1 MGNTSNWE
9 FAAVVAAVVMGLS
22 GLLIFT
28 LIGTIGSWR
37 VFRLASQSAR
47 QAEGASAA
55 VQELA
60 RQLAAKEAMEPAE
73 HLASAAADLAE
84 LRRQAGALVEQ
95 QSRLQDATR
104 NLVEARVLGGED
116 ASQQLQELDAAVK
129 RLEDNLGRV
138 AAAVARLG
146 PRSTQ

>member
-9 FAAVVAAVVMGLS
+9 FAAVVAAVVMGLG
-22 GLLIFT
+22 GLLLFS

-47 QAEGASAA
+47 EAEAASTA
-55 VQELA
+55 VQDLA
-60 RQLAAKEAMEPAE
+60 RQLAAKEAMAPGAQ
-73 HLASAAADLAE
+73 LAAAAADVGE
-84 LRRQAGALVEQ
+84 LRRQASALLDE
-95 QSRLQDATR
+95 QSRLNDATR

-116 ASQQLQELDAAVK
+116 ASRQLQELDAAVR

-146 PRSTQ
+146 PRPT

>member
-22 GLLIFT
+22 GLLLFS

-47 QAEGASAA
+47 EAEAASTA
-55 VQELA
+55 VQDLA
-60 RQLAAKEAMEPAE
+60 RQLAAKETMAPAAQ
-73 HLASAAADLAE
+73 LAAAAADVGE
-84 LRRQAGALVEQ
+84 LRRQASALLDE
-95 QSRLQDATR
+95 QSRLNDATR

-116 ASQQLQELDAAVK
+116 ASRQLQELDAAVR

-146 PRSTQ
+146 PRPT

>member
-9 FAAVVAAVVMGLS
+9 FAAVVAAVVMGLG
-22 GLLIFT
+22 GLLLFS
-28 LIGTIGSWR
+28 LIGTIGAWR

-47 QAEGASAA
+47 EAGAASTA
-55 VQELA
+55 VQDLA
-60 RQLAAKEAMEPAE
+60 RQLAAKEAMAPGVQ
-73 HLASAAADLAE
+73 LAAAAADVGE
-84 LRRQAGALVEQ
+84 LRRQASALLDE
-95 QSRLQDATR
+95 QSRLNDATR

-116 ASQQLQELDAAVK
+116 ASRQLQELDAAVK

-146 PRSTQ
+146 PRPT

>member
-9 FAAVVAAVVMGLS
+9 FAAVVAAVVMGLG
-22 GLLIFT
+22 GLLLFS

-37 VFRLASQSAR
+37 VFRLAAQSAR
-47 QAEGASAA
+47 EAEAASTA
-55 VQELA
+55 VQDLA
-60 RQLAAKEAMEPAE
+60 RQLAAKEAMAPGVQ
-73 HLASAAADLAE
+73 LAAAVADVGE
-84 LRRQAGALVEQ
+84 LRRQASALLDE
-95 QSRLQDATR
+95 QSRLNDATG

-116 ASQQLQELDAAVK
+116 ASRQLQELDAAVR

-146 PRSTQ
+146 PRPT

>member
-9 FAAVVAAVVMGLS
+9 FAAVVAAVVMGLG
-22 GLLIFT
+22 GLLLFS

-47 QAEGASAA
+47 EAEAASTA
-55 VQELA
+55 VQDLA
-60 RQLAAKEAMEPAE
+60 RQLAAKEAMAPGAQ
-73 HLASAAADLAE
+73 LAAAAADVGE
-84 LRRQAGALVEQ
+84 LRRQASALLDEQ
-95 QSRLQDATR
+95 ARLNDATR

-116 ASQQLQELDAAVK
+116 ASRQLQELDAAVK

-146 PRSTQ
+146 PRPT